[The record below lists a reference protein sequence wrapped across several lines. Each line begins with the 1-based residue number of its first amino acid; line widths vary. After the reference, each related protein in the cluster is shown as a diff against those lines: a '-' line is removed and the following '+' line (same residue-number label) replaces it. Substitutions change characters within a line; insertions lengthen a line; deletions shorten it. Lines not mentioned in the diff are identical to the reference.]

1 MLLCELKWPD
11 KTSVLKFLCSPFY
24 GHFFR
29 SQLVTRPGNVSFSPV
44 CMGCNLPV
52 CSRVKSWNSFPLS
65 SNSETKLRVASVFK
79 KNELKELRNT
89 DLTNLTD
96 EVRTW
101 VLFWQETPAPFHM
114 YMCVCLHL
122 DICAPICLSIH
133 LSEEEPGRLQ
143 SSRLKTWTRLSAR
156 AHTHTNIYD
165 LSFYHGCCVNGKPP
179 LTRDLMKPVLWG
191 PQGNFRAS
199 QVWILHFSSDSLC
212 LLPPGPHRLHQ
223 HAWLPLVCREFPDF
237 LALSSIL
244 NIHPTPTHPCWNFY
258 CLIKCNRAS

>member
-1 MLLCELKWPD
+1 MLLCELKQLD
-11 KTSVLKFLCSPFY
+11 ENSVLKFLRSPFY
-24 GHFFR
+24 GRFFR
-29 SQLVTRPGNVSFSPV
+29 SWLVTHPGKVSFTPV
-44 CMGCNLPV
+44 CMGCSLLV
-52 CSRVKSWNSFPLS
+52 CSRAKSWNSFPLS
-65 SNSETKLRVASVFK
+65 SNSETKLKVASVFK

-89 DLTNLTD
+89 DLTDLTD

-101 VLFWQETPAPFHM
+101 VLFWQEIPAPFHM

-133 LSEEEPGRLQ
+133 LSEEKEEEPGRLP
-143 SSRLKTWTRLSAR
+143 SLRLKTRTRLS

-179 LTRDLMKPVLWG
+179 PTRDPMKPELWG

-212 LLPPGPHRLHQ
+212 LLPPGPHRLH
-223 HAWLPLVCREFPDF
+223 
-237 LALSSIL
+237 
-244 NIHPTPTHPCWNFY
+244 
-258 CLIKCNRAS
+258 